1 MKNTILVSL
10 IIFSVSFFFI
20 GQTEKQKDFD
30 AQTKYKLLEGHL
42 IKLINDKKTTDAKL
56 EELESELKEVSA
68 HNKVQSAL
76 IKQYESSRVSKYEK
90 TNSVRLDWSS
100 EQRLEKVERQ
110 VRDLKKDLGRHKNF
124 FGFNYVG
131 GGLGFGTLNTLEEI
145 QTAIKA
151 NRVHFH

>member
-56 EELESELKEVSA
+56 EELESELKKVYA

-76 IKQYESSRVSKYEK
+76 INQYETSKVSKYEK
-90 TNSVRLDWSS
+90 TNSIQLDWSS
-100 EQRLEKVERQ
+100 EQRIKKVEKK
-110 VRDLKKDLGRHKNF
+110 VLDLEIDVGRHKDF
-124 FGFNYVG
+124 FGVGFLG
-131 GGLGFGTLNTLEEI
+131 GGFADLNTLDDLKN
-145 QTAIKA
+145 AINRKA
-151 NRVHFH
+151 NSLHFH